1 MMMIKAQPRDDFLS
15 TYTLLI
21 KAPPLLS
28 GLTTLTL
35 HETCPAHTH
44 KSTSMWKSVSAFDPD
59 QQIHDTFI
67 KRQVTSRVVA
77 WIVDTNNYFHFCR
90 CAFCGSR
97 CRVNTS
103 QVLINCI
110 LGQWH
115 GKNQYLPWPTTNT
128 SRSVQFMSVSRC
140 LCGGKKAFARTVN
153 KCVHVLCGRV
163 KLDHKSRR
171 ENAIINIFVL

>member
-1 MMMIKAQPRDDFLS
+1 MTSCP
-15 TYTLLI
+15 
-21 KAPPLLS
+21 
-28 GLTTLTL
+28 LTL
-35 HETCPAHTH
+35 YSPKLLFCYRVLQLSLFMKLVQHIHTRAHWGLV
-44 KSTSMWKSVSAFDPD
+44 WKSVSALDPD
-59 QQIHDTFI
+59 QQILDTFR
-67 KRQVTSRVVA
+67 KRQVNSRVVA
-77 WIVDTNNYFHFCR
+77 GIVDINNYFHSCR

-128 SRSVQFMSVSRC
+128 SRSVQFMPVSQC
-140 LCGGKKAFARTVN
+140 LCGGKKAFARTAN
-153 KCVHVLCGRV
+153 KCVHVLCVRV

-171 ENAIINIFVL
+171 GMP